1 MVRCKIILR
10 VDKERIR
17 FIPNSKRQLKK
28 YAQKSMLP
36 TSVYHVQWFEE
47 AFLYNSGCVP
57 KENSI

>member
-47 AFLYNSGCVP
+47 AFL
-57 KENSI
+57 